1 MKMTKELYIKFLKNQ
16 CTSEELK
23 LIIQWINSGASVEES
38 KQWGFENWESF
49 DEVNIADEDK
59 KFSHLFDKIQNRIDK
74 EATEKHKPKA
84 GKTAFIS
91 WMTRAAAIL
100 FIPLL
105 SFFLYTISQK
115 ESLSAEY
122 AQLLVDS
129 MEVISPVGSRTVLQL
144 PDGTEVHLNYGSKL
158 KYPQTFTGDTREVAL
173 EGEGYFDVAPNP
185 DKPFIVKTQKLNI
198 KALGTEFNVLS
209 YADDDVIG
217 TTLVEGKV
225 VLTENLPEGQ
235 TKTLGSLVP
244 GQHVNYNAQTG
255 NMKSTKGG
263 VEKYIAWKEGK
274 MVFDDTPITEVAK
287 QLKRKYN
294 VDIEVE
300 DSIKDYYYTVT
311 FMDEPLMQ
319 ILELMTI
326 ATPVSYK
333 VLPRKKLTDGT
344 FSKQEITIKRKDL

>member
-1 MKMTKELYIKFLKNQ
+1 MKMTKDLVTKFIHNQ
-16 CTSEELK
+16 CTTEELK
-23 LIIQWINSGASVEES
+23 GIIQWINSEASGEES

-59 KFSHLFDKIQNRIDK
+59 KFSQLFDKIQNRIDK
-74 EATEKHKPKA
+74 EATEAHKPKA
-84 GKTAFIS
+84 GRTTFMN
-91 WMTRAAAIL
+91 WLTRAAAIL

-105 SFFLYTISQK
+105 AFFLYAVSQK
-115 ESLSAEY
+115 EFLSAEY
-122 AQLLVDS
+122 AQLSVDS

-144 PDGTEVHLNYGSKL
+144 SDGTEVHLNFGSKL
-158 KYPQTFTGDTREVAL
+158 KYPQTFTGDTREVKL
-173 EGEGYFDVAPNP
+173 LGEGYFEVAPNP

-198 KALGTEFNVLS
+198 KALGTAFNVLA
-209 YADDDVIG
+209 YAGDDDVE

-225 VLTENLPEGQ
+225 VLSEKFPVDQN
-235 TKTLGSLVP
+235 KTLGAMVP
-244 GQHVNYNAQTG
+244 GQHVKYNSMTG
-255 NMKSTKGG
+255 DCTSTKGS

-300 DSIKDYYYTVT
+300 EDIKDYNYTVT
-311 FMDEPLMQ
+311 LMDEPLMQ

-326 ATPVSYK
+326 ATPVDYK
-333 VLPRKKLTDGT
+333 VLKTVCLCNRNQD
-344 FSKQEITIKRKDL
+344 